1 MAGVPVC
8 ACLLLSLLIVI
19 LVEQRSLVQSAA
31 CGNVQQGVVLGVG
44 ADVRHG
50 SCASQE
56 ECCATCDAAGDCVA
70 WTYHS
75 SGPFANVCLQH
86 SSASPQ
92 RKDSTAV
99 SGLAG
104 PFRGAYVGCF
114 KDFVPAPGVPPVRAL
129 AHFNGSGAPA
139 EFGVEP
145 CVTACR
151 GQGYQLA
158 GVTTSATVLDRGGFG
173 GKGSEVDWCY
183 CDCDVNQ
190 AAPPVVKSLCG
201 NGTGFSPGEAGA
213 LAVYRVTAA
222 NPPPATDT
230 CPSGSLPPG
239 PACSQAAA
247 QKWPF
252 CNTSLPLD
260 DRISDLV
267 DRITLQEAGPLLTA
281 RQSPA
286 VPRLGIPAFYW
297 GTNAIHGVAR
307 VANAACA
314 TKSDN
319 KTKVCATS
327 FPQALNIG
335 STFNRSIMKAVGFV
349 IGKEMRALT
358 RFNGYAG
365 GVGLTSWAPTI
376 NIIRDPRWGRNQETV
391 SEDPYLAGEY
401 AAAFSSGLQF
411 GVPTVA
417 DQPFDPRFLLGVA
430 TLKHLAGYSLED
442 WSPSG
447 NYTDHTYT
455 RQTFNANISA
465 RDLNDTYLPA
475 FQSAVVNG
483 GAAGVMYACN
493 ELNGV
498 PPLASS
504 FLNGKLESW
513 GFDGYRTTDGGQ
525 IGQTVSAHHWKPTV
539 EDVIGYALADG
550 QTDISDGSEFIQSLV
565 ETVAEGKTNLSMVQR
580 ALFNTFKIRFRLGV
594 FHDSFCWGLS
604 RSNQT
609 DEAVFLNSMNDVC
622 FEGLFDPPND
632 QPYANISA
640 DDIND
645 EFAQQL
651 NSDAAHQSL
660 VLLQN
665 DGPVTVLPFKLSVL
679 MNGAEREPLVAVIG
693 PLANSSLVLEGSY
706 GRSMKDSDF
715 PSLIDTI
722 RSTVEESVP
731 GASTEFAP
739 GVACSKHGCSDLSP
753 DPQLLVEATALANR
767 ADIVVVMVG
776 LQSISDCIDP
786 NGDCGYEAEQ
796 HDRFSIGL
804 PAPLEELT
812 LAILSNNDNETGHR
826 ANNRNKTAVVL
837 VHGGGLAVEKIKEN
851 AAAIL
856 DAHYPGAPHGAQAIT
871 NALFGR

>member
-1 MAGVPVC
+1 
-8 ACLLLSLLIVI
+8 
-19 LVEQRSLVQSAA
+19 
-31 CGNVQQGVVLGVG
+31 
-44 ADVRHG
+44 
-50 SCASQE
+50 
-56 ECCATCDAAGDCVA
+56 
-70 WTYHS
+70 
-75 SGPFANVCLQH
+75 
-86 SSASPQ
+86 
-92 RKDSTAV
+92 
-99 SGLAG
+99 
-104 PFRGAYVGCF
+104 
-114 KDFVPAPGVPPVRAL
+114 
-129 AHFNGSGAPA
+129 
-139 EFGVEP
+139 
-145 CVTACR
+145 
-151 GQGYQLA
+151 
-158 GVTTSATVLDRGGFG
+158 
-173 GKGSEVDWCY
+173 
-183 CDCDVNQ
+183 
-190 AAPPVVKSLCG
+190 
-201 NGTGFSPGEAGA
+201 
-213 LAVYRVTAA
+213 
-222 NPPPATDT
+222 
-230 CPSGSLPPG
+230 
-239 PACSQAAA
+239 
-247 QKWPF
+247 
-252 CNTSLPLD
+252 
-260 DRISDLV
+260 
-267 DRITLQEAGPLLTA
+267 
-281 RQSPA
+281 
-286 VPRLGIPAFYW
+286 
-297 GTNAIHGVAR
+297 
-307 VANAACA
+307 
-314 TKSDN
+314 
-319 KTKVCATS
+319 
-327 FPQALNIG
+327 
-335 STFNRSIMKAVGFV
+335 MKAVGFV

-580 ALFNTFKIRFRLGV
+580 ALFNTFKIRFRLG
-594 FHDSFCWGLS
+594 
-604 RSNQT
+604 
-609 DEAVFLNSMNDVC
+609 
-622 FEGLFDPPND
+622 LFDPPND

-776 LQSISDCIDP
+776 LQVGRLIC
-786 NGDCGYEAEQ
+786 C
-796 HDRFSIGL
+796 
-804 PAPLEELT
+804 
-812 LAILSNNDNETGHR
+812 
-826 ANNRNKTAVVL
+826 
-837 VHGGGLAVEKIKEN
+837 
-851 AAAIL
+851 
-856 DAHYPGAPHGAQAIT
+856 AHAGT
-871 NALFGR
+871 C